1 MEINGCELPINY
13 PVNFSDRKFALYS
26 WKESKIRISNNLKS
40 IYKAN
45 ETPMC
50 EYLIAHHIINE
61 KRKEALKNNNIGPI
75 VMIAGWS
82 SSGKTT
88 LCNIFLNYAIKLGWN
103 PTYVDLDLSNDIF
116 TPGTLSACSID
127 QPLPNDFVI
136 ENAISLFHGHTNNE
150 MNENLYELQV
160 KEMGEL
166 VRLKLEHDLNNF
178 LSKYNLEKNSKF
190 ASGFSS
196 NPNSHLNTPNPYLG
210 NVGGFK
216 STTNNLNFN
225 NPNIEP
231 FISSDVPTIFA
242 SGAILNC
249 PTFKENSKD
258 KIYMSIIKSFNCDL
272 IYIIENQRLYHE
284 LTRFYQDPHNLQI
297 LGNSKIPQIC
307 LLTKSRGVVS
317 IDPSYKEYL
326 DQKKFDNYFK
336 GPFSNLRLNE
346 FTLDLN
352 TYKLLQVISSNLTQA
367 ILPTDSE
374 SDLNLILKEVN
385 SFEEKLVN
393 RLLAIPHLDEKI
405 LNDLDANFYKKLNFY
420 NEQICR
426 APIAF
431 LAYV

>member
-1 MEINGCELPINY
+1 VEINGSELPLNF
-13 PVNFSDRKFALYS
+13 PVHYSDRKFALYS
-26 WKESKIRISNNLKS
+26 WTESKVRISSHIKS

-45 ETPMC
+45 ETPMS
-50 EYLIAHHIINE
+50 EYLMAHHIINE

-75 VMIAGWS
+75 VMVAGWS

-116 TPGTLSACSID
+116 TSGSISACTID
-127 QPLPNDFVI
+127 YPLPNDFLI
-136 ENAISLFHGHTNNE
+136 DNAISLFHGQTNNE

-160 KEMGEL
+160 KEMADL

-178 LSKYNLEKNSKF
+178 LSKYNLEKNKKF
-190 ASGFSS
+190 MNVQS
-196 NPNSHLNTPNPYLG
+196 NSNSHLNTPNPYSLQ
-210 NVGGFK
+210 N
-216 STTNNLNFN
+216 TTN
-225 NPNIEP
+225 ISDISGES
-231 FISSDVPTIFA
+231 FICSDTPTLFA

-258 KIYMSIIKSFNCDL
+258 KIYKTIIKSFNCDL
-272 IYIIENQRLYHE
+272 IFIIENQRLYHE
-284 LTRFYQDPHNLQI
+284 LSRFYQDPNNFNSME
-297 LGNSKIPQIC
+297 NSKIPQIC

-317 IDPSYKEYL
+317 IDPAYKEYL
-326 DQKKFDNYFK
+326 DQKKFDIYFK
-336 GPFSNLRLNE
+336 GPFNNLKLNP

-352 TYKLLQVISSNLTQA
+352 IYKLLQVISSNLTQA

-385 SFEEKLVN
+385 SLEENLVN
-393 RLLAIPHLDEKI
+393 RVLAIPHLDEKI
-405 LNDLDANFYKKLNFY
+405 LNDLDLNFNKKLNFY

-426 APIAF
+426 APVAF